1 MKKQL
6 IRIALFAVFFVAA
19 QNIPAQSPPPP
30 PSGGHNLEGDAPAG
44 GGGTAPIGS
53 GAALLITMAVAYG
66 GKKIFDAS
74 RISIAEKATE

>member
-6 IRIALFAVFFVAA
+6 IRIALFAIFFVAV

-53 GAALLITMAVAYG
+53 GAVLLISLAVVYG
-66 GKKIFDAS
+66 GKKAFNALVQK
-74 RISIAEKATE
+74 ET

>member
-6 IRIALFAVFFVAA
+6 IRIALFAIFFVAA

-66 GKKIFDAS
+66 GKKAINA
-74 RISIAEKATE
+74 RRKSIEIQR